1 MVVCSGQRIGVS
13 HRQDTEE
20 EVSISENNLLK
31 PMLEARG
38 LAFAGSPFLLAN
50 VADANILAALL
61 GCTGEGQFYIG
72 SRGQRKK
79 QITGQKD
86 LA

>member
-31 PMLEARG
+31 PMLEAKG
-38 LAFAGSPFLLAN
+38 LASPFLLAN

-72 SRGQRKK
+72 GRGQRKK